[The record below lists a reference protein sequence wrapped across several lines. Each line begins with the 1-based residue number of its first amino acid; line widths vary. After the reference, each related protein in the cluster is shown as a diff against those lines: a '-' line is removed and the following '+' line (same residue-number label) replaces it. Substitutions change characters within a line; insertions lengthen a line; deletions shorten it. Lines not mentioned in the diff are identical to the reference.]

1 MIELLENSELGA
13 LAPSRLGNSFIGDEQ
28 YSNYVDW
35 VEKNVNATKL
45 PLLASLHSQYDS
57 KISEAEKNKDCA
69 TLNWI
74 FTLLDKQRPYRDPTW
89 WWEPQDYLGKRD
101 AYNEFLTPLIAKK
114 DSCIADFNKTWSID
128 SAKKNDCDY
137 LVQRANDLSK
147 IVGNFADVETKNAIS
162 EGKISKLSKG
172 VFDTYTQAIKD
183 AKCEDYFKK
192 KDDATD
198 LIKDILA
205 KRKSDKDKEDADAKA
220 KADELQNALTQKTQI
235 VTSSTL
241 TSSNHPTTNNTK
253 LYLGIGVAVLIGIL
267 IIKK

>member
-1 MIELLENSELGA
+1 MGVDLIENSELGA

-69 TLNWI
+69 TLNSI
-74 FTLLDKQRPYRDPTW
+74 FVTLDKQRPYRDPTW

-101 AYNEFLTPLIAKK
+101 AYNEFLAPLIAKK
-114 DSCIADFNKTWSID
+114 DNCIADFNKTWAID

-137 LVQRANDLSK
+137 LVQRATDLSK
-147 IVGNFADVETKNAIS
+147 IVGNFADVETKNAIT
-162 EGKISKLSKG
+162 EGKISKMSKG
-172 VFDTYTQAIKD
+172 VFDTYTQALKD

-198 LIKDILA
+198 DIKKLMED
-205 KRKSDKDKEDADAKA
+205 RKKAKEDEEAKVKSLA
-220 KADELQNALTQKTQI
+220 QKNTKTNTQTQNTTIA
-235 VTSSTL
+235 
-241 TSSNHPTTNNTK
+241 SSNKNK
-253 LYLGIGVAVLIGIL
+253 IIIGVGVGVGVLITFLIL
-267 IIKK
+267 RK